1 MTSTFS
7 GNRDLRGE
15 LLEHLSAVEA
25 ALRAG
30 DLRRA
35 MQVSFAAVSRG
46 CEHPSLLILASHFL
60 AGGEQR
66 ERALEFA
73 QRARQLA
80 PKNIDALNAE
90 GTSLTALGRAREA
103 ISVLKTAMELSPE
116 TYITHRNLAQ
126 AHEQVGELKQARTHF
141 LRAVELQPGDG
152 ECLTRIAHLAALRG
166 DAGEAREFG
175 VRALAADP
183 RQAFAGFALATA
195 DIAEK
200 NYDQAEKRLQ
210 ALAKDASTSTASRA
224 VALSML
230 GDVSDALG
238 RYADAF
244 GFYLEAGENLRRLH
258 AARVVI
264 PGQLRAVEFARKIA
278 EYFEKTADN
287 RWRAQ
292 SNDTRSSSPVDTHV
306 FLVGFP
312 RSGTTLLGQIL
323 AAHPH
328 IEVMEERTCL
338 RDALTYMQ
346 SEGDLH
352 RLAHLDED
360 ALDPLR
366 AAYWRRVKEEA
377 IPLDRPVFID
387 KLPLNAVLL
396 CLIARLFPRAKILF
410 ALRDPRDVVFSC
422 FRRRFGITPQ
432 MYELLTLESAARYYD
447 AVMTLCELYRRKLG
461 LELRDVRHE
470 TLVSGFPREV
480 RGVCAFLN
488 IPFDERVDDFAEL
501 AALRHIDT
509 PSAAQVVRGLSTGG
523 IGHWRHYE
531 NAMSK
536 VMPLLAP
543 WVERFEYRSD

>member
-7 GNRDLRGE
+7 GDRDPRGN
-15 LLEHLSAVEA
+15 LLGHLSAVEA

-30 DLRRA
+30 DLRQA
-35 MQVSFAAVSRG
+35 MQIALDAVSRG
-46 CEHPSLLILASHFL
+46 FEHPSLLILASHFL
-60 AGGEQR
+60 TEGEQA
-66 ERALEFA
+66 EKALAFA

-90 GTSLTALGRAREA
+90 GISLTALGRVHEA
-103 ISVLKTAMELSPE
+103 TSVLKTAVEMSPE
-116 TYITHRNLAQ
+116 TYITHRNLAL
-126 AHEQVGELKQARTHF
+126 AHEQAGELKAARAHF
-141 LRAVELQPGDG
+141 LRAVELQPRDG
-152 ECLTRIAHLAALRG
+152 ECLTRVAHLAALRG
-166 DAGEAREFG
+166 DIGEAREFG

-183 RQAFAGFALATA
+183 LQAFAGFALATA

-210 ALAKDASTSTASRA
+210 ALAKDASTRTASRA

-230 GDVSDALG
+230 GDVSDARG

-244 GFYLEAGENLRRLH
+244 GFYVEAGDNLRRLH
-258 AARVVI
+258 AARFEI
-264 PGQLRAVEFARKIA
+264 PGQVRAVEFARKIA
-278 EYFEKTADN
+278 EYFEKTAEN
-287 RWRAQ
+287 KWRAQ
-292 SNDTRSSSPVDTHV
+292 SSDSLFGSPMDTHV

-323 AAHPH
+323 AAHPQ

-338 RDALTYMQ
+338 RDGLEFMRT
-346 SEGDLH
+346 EGSL
-352 RLAHLDED
+352 D
-360 ALDPLR
+360 ALAQLDDEGLAPLR
-366 AAYWRRVKEEA
+366 AAYWRRVQEEA
-377 IPLDRPVFID
+377 VPLDRPVFID

-396 CLIARLFPRAKILF
+396 CLVARLFPRAKILF

-422 FRRRFGITPQ
+422 FRRRFGMTSQ

-461 LELRDVRHE
+461 LEFRDVRHE
-470 TLVSGFPREV
+470 TLVAGFPGEV
-480 RGVCAFLN
+480 RAVCAFLN
-488 IPFDERVDDFAEL
+488 IPFDERVDDFAQL
-501 AALRHIDT
+501 AAYRHIDT

-543 WVERFEYRSD
+543 WIERFEYRSG